1 MNKNNKNIF
10 AIRLNLVR
18 ELALKDIKIR
28 YSKPVLGFFW
38 AFLSPIFMVII
49 LYIMFGLVFKIE
61 QEGAPFVLYLMTGV
75 FPWMFFQ
82 DSVLKSISSLVDNRN
97 LLRESGFSHYLI
109 PVSIVLSNAVIFIPS
124 LFIVITGSFFVL
136 GRLPIFI
143 LLLPV
148 VFILHIFITMM
159 LSVIV
164 SIVYVGWRD
173 LKYIIESALLLLFYM
188 TPVFYQV
195 SFIRDSFSDF
205 LFKLYLCNPFTAIA
219 GAYRM
224 VLVGGFDIKAAG
236 YAEIYDIVFRLFIF
250 TVLITILAVYVYL
263 KNRKT
268 INDSLFY

>member
-1 MNKNNKNIF
+1 
-10 AIRLNLVR
+10 
-18 ELALKDIKIR
+18 
-28 YSKPVLGFFW
+28 
-38 AFLSPIFMVII
+38 
-49 LYIMFGLVFKIE
+49 MFGLVFKIE

-97 LLRESGFSHYLI
+97 LLRESGFSNYLI

-124 LFIVITGSFFVL
+124 LFIVITGSLFVL

-143 LLLPV
+143 LLLPA

-173 LKYIIESALLLLFYM
+173 LKYIIESVLLLLFYM

-205 LFKLYLCNPFTAIA
+205 LFKLYLCNPLAAIA

-250 TVLITILAVYVYL
+250 TALITILAVYVYL